1 MPLLNLDRK
10 TVRYNGHSILSDISL
25 TIEPGEKIALIG
37 QSGAGKT
44 TLLELLYEQT
54 KENAS
59 LVPQELGLV
68 RSLSVFH
75 NIFMG
80 RLDRHS
86 NWYNLA
92 NLIKP
97 FEAEVEQIKSIV
109 ERLGL
114 QDKLFATIDQL
125 SGGQQQRTAIGRALH
140 KGSDIFFGDE
150 PVSAVDERQS
160 HTVMQCINEA
170 HDTVVLSMHDTNLA
184 INYTD
189 RLIGLK
195 GGELVLD
202 EPSKGMQAS
211 DLDELYSD

>member
-80 RLDRHS
+80 RLDRRS
-86 NWYNLA
+86 TWYNLA

-160 HTVMQCINEA
+160 DTVMRCINEA

-195 GGELVLD
+195 GGKLVLD

>member
-37 QSGAGKT
+37 QSGAGKS

-80 RLDRHS
+80 RLDRRS
-86 NWYNLA
+86 TWYNLA
-92 NLIKP
+92 NLINP
-97 FEAEVEQIKSIV
+97 FEAEVEQIKPIV

>member
-80 RLDRHS
+80 RLDRRS
-86 NWYNLA
+86 TWYNLA

-97 FEAEVEQIKSIV
+97 FEAEVEQIKPIV

>member
-1 MPLLNLDRK
+1 MPLLNLNRK

-54 KENAS
+54 KQNAS

-86 NWYNLA
+86 TWYNLA

-97 FEAEVEQIKSIV
+97 FEAEVEQIKPIV

>member
-1 MPLLNLDRK
+1 MSLLNLDRK
-10 TVRYNGHSILSDISL
+10 TVRYNGHSVLSEVSL
-25 TIEPGEKIALIG
+25 KIAPGEKIALIG

-54 KENAS
+54 KANAS

-80 RLDRHS
+80 RLDRHGT
-86 NWYNLA
+86 WYNLA

-97 FEAEVEQIKSIV
+97 FEAEVQQIKPIV

-114 QDKLFATIDQL
+114 ADKLFATVDQL

-150 PVSAVDERQS
+150 PVSAVDERQA

-170 HDTVVLSMHDTNLA
+170 HGTVVLSMHDTNLA
-184 INYTD
+184 ISYTD

-202 EPSKGMQAS
+202 EPSKGMKAS
-211 DLDELYSD
+211 DLDELYSH

>member
-97 FEAEVEQIKSIV
+97 FEAEVEQIKPIV

>member
-10 TVRYNGHSILSDISL
+10 TVRYNGHSILSNVSL
-25 TIEPGEKIALIG
+25 KIEAGEKIALIG

-54 KENAS
+54 KANAS

-80 RLDRHS
+80 RLDQHPT
-86 NWYNLA
+86 WYNVA

-97 FEAEVEQIKSIV
+97 FDAEIEQIKPIV
-109 ERLGL
+109 EKLGL
-114 QDKLFATIDQL
+114 QDKLFATVDQL

-160 HTVMQCINEA
+160 HTVMQCITEA

-184 INYTD
+184 IGYTD

-202 EPSKGMQAS
+202 EPSKAMKAS
-211 DLDELYSD
+211 DLDELYGD

>member
-86 NWYNLA
+86 TWYNLA

-97 FEAEVEQIKSIV
+97 FEAEVEQIKPIV

>member
-37 QSGAGKT
+37 QSGAGKS

-80 RLDRHS
+80 RLDRRS
-86 NWYNLA
+86 TWYNLA

-97 FEAEVEQIKSIV
+97 FEAEVEQIKPIV

>member
-1 MPLLNLDRK
+1 MPLLNIDRK

>member
-86 NWYNLA
+86 TWYNLA

-97 FEAEVEQIKSIV
+97 FEAEVEQIKPIV

-202 EPSKGMQAS
+202 ESSKGMQAS

>member
-1 MPLLNLDRK
+1 MPLLNLNRK

-86 NWYNLA
+86 TCYNLA

-97 FEAEVEQIKSIV
+97 FEAEVEQIKPIV

-160 HTVMQCINEA
+160 HTVMECINEA

>member
-1 MPLLNLDRK
+1 
-10 TVRYNGHSILSDISL
+10 
-25 TIEPGEKIALIG
+25 
-37 QSGAGKT
+37 
-44 TLLELLYEQT
+44 
-54 KENAS
+54 
-59 LVPQELGLV
+59 VPQELGLV

-80 RLDRHS
+80 RLDKHS
-86 NWYNLA
+86 TWYNLA

-97 FEAEVEQIKSIV
+97 FEAELQEIKPIV

-114 QDKLFATIDQL
+114 EDKLFATVDQL

-150 PVSAVDERQS
+150 PVSAVDERQA

-170 HDTVVLSMHDTNLA
+170 HGTVVLSMHDTNLA
-184 INYTD
+184 ISYTD

-195 GGELVLD
+195 GGVLVLD
-202 EPSKGMQAS
+202 EASKGMKAS
-211 DLDELYSD
+211 DLDELYSH